1 MPLSLPAAD
10 LAEVIADIGAAPVV
24 RWLRALMN
32 WAGTGRAVADFA
44 RVLPADRAEVSA
56 LLGFDNS
63 PRNERRL
70 LVDIAVRWAVVLELQ
85 RLLPLT
91 TTGSPASEN
100 SLPRP

>member
-1 MPLSLPAAD
+1 M
-10 LAEVIADIGAAPVV
+10 
-24 RWLRALMN
+24 
-32 WAGTGRAVADFA
+32 ADFA
-44 RVLPADRAEVSA
+44 RVLPADRAELSA
-56 LLGFDNS
+56 LLGFDNL

-85 RLLPLT
+85 RPLPLT